1 MLKNILIKISTWAL
15 IGVDL
20 VLNVVTMW
28 IIAPDPISRVG
39 FVGVGIAIVVLCLP
53 SWLRGKK
60 LLWLS
65 FAAVSV
71 FLNLSFTLESID
83 LQSNAVTV
91 QTDTQIARLDQ
102 RIDSLDAQL
111 VKYDE
116 EYSKARQRATMD
128 DIERNRG
135 IVRTE
140 LAKAESQRDIRI
152 KQIESGEVS
161 LQIAGNDI
169 FSAIPRAVADFRV
182 IQLIVFTLIFSA
194 MQYAI
199 VVFATDEKSAQTTPP
214 ARPTRPR
221 KTKPAVDHV
230 SRWVSA
236 CWVGIENGRK
246 DIISRSSF
254 EEFYRT
260 RGGFPAERYDAIKQA
275 AQDANVID
283 PAGEIL
289 IKDKR
294 EAVNIIK
301 ATLDS

>member
-1 MLKNILIKISTWAL
+1 
-15 IGVDL
+15 
-20 VLNVVTMW
+20 MW
-28 IIAPDPISRVG
+28 IIAPDPISRIG

-53 SWLRGKK
+53 SWLRGKYI
-60 LLWLS
+60 LWLS

-91 QTDTQIARLDQ
+91 ETDTQIARLDK
-102 RIDSLDAQL
+102 RIASLDAQL
-111 VKYDE
+111 TDYDA
-116 EYSKARQRATMD
+116 EYRVAKQRATMD

-135 IVRTE
+135 IVRAE
-140 LAKAESQRDIRI
+140 LNKAEEQRETRIR
-152 KQIESGEVS
+152 QIESGEVS

-169 FSAIPRAVADFRV
+169 FMAIPRAVEDLRI

-199 VVFATDEKSAQTTPP
+199 VVFATDEKPAPAPASKPKAKPKSKTP
-214 ARPTRPR
+214 
-221 KTKPAVDHV
+221 DYV
-230 SRWVSA
+230 SLWVSA

-260 RGGFPAERYDAIKQA
+260 RGGFPGDKYDAIKQA
-275 AQDANVID
+275 ALDAMVID

-289 IKDKR
+289 VKDKR
-294 EAVNIIK
+294 EAVQMIK
-301 ATLDS
+301 AGIND

>member
-1 MLKNILIKISTWAL
+1 MLKNLLIKISTWAL

-91 QTDTQIARLDQ
+91 ETDTQIARIDQ
-102 RIDSLDAQL
+102 RIASLDAQL

-116 EYSKARQRATMD
+116 EYRVARQRATMD

-135 IVRTE
+135 IVRSE
-140 LAKAESQRDIRI
+140 LSKVEAQREARIR
-152 KQIESGEVS
+152 QIESGEIS

-169 FSAIPRAVADFRV
+169 FSAIPRAIEDFRI

-199 VVFATDEKSAQTTPP
+199 VVFATDEKPSNAPPP
-214 ARPTRPR
+214 ARQPRPR
-221 KTKPAVDHV
+221 KAKAQDDHV
-230 SRWVSA
+230 AKWVSA

-275 AQDANVID
+275 AQDASVID